1 MKPGRMLLGLVAVG
15 GTILSACGKAG
26 DDDTLTVAASGEDS
40 GRPEDR
46 FGKGFGE
53 KFRADPY
60 SEPTPVREGDVP
72 PLSLTAEPLPVD

>member
-1 MKPGRMLLGLVAVG
+1 MKPGWMLLGLVVIG
-15 GTILSACGKAG
+15 SSLSACGKAG

-53 KFRADPY
+53 KFRADPN
-60 SEPTPVREGDVP
+60 SEPAPVREGDVP
-72 PLSLTAEPLPVD
+72 PISFTAEPLPVD